1 MQPTINRLAVALSAC
16 GLLSV
21 AQAQG
26 APEFKFSGF
35 GTVAAVHSSEDQADF
50 VATVFQPR
58 GAGASDSWSFN
69 PDSKLGAQA
78 SAVFGPQWSAVV
90 QLVSQ
95 QNHDNDWV
103 PHLEWANVRWQ
114 ATPDLA
120 LRVGRTALPVF
131 QLSETRLVGYA
142 NATVRPAP
150 EIYRILPVTSNDGV
164 DLSWRHTLA
173 GGRNTVQAF
182 FGTTKVDLPTGTIE
196 SDRSWGLASTFETG
210 DLALRLGYSS
220 FNVKI
225 DADGVNTLNAGIA
238 AFGTAAAPLP
248 TVAARAAVLADRYR
262 TEDMGTRVLALG
274 FSYDP
279 GQWFVSGEAMR
290 FDTESVLADTTGW
303 QLVGG
308 WRFGT
313 LTPYVGYARIKADID
328 EEAAFAATGSGPLDA
343 AAANVVGGI
352 NRTLQVL
359 NGSQKTATVGLRWDF
374 MRNTAL
380 KLQWD
385 HTRIDEGSWGRLTNF
400 EPGFEPGGKVDLVT
414 VAVDFV
420 F

>member
-1 MQPTINRLAVALSAC
+1 MQPTITRLAVALSTC

-21 AQAQG
+21 AHAQG

-50 VATVFQPR
+50 VATAFQPK
-58 GAGASDSWSFN
+58 GPGASDDWSFD
-69 PDSKLGAQA
+69 PDTKLGAQL
-78 SAVFGPQWSAVV
+78 SAVFNPSWSAVL

-95 QNHDNDWV
+95 QNHDDSWR
-103 PHLEWANVRWQ
+103 PHVEWANLKWQ
-114 ATPDLA
+114 ATPELA

-142 NATVRPAP
+142 NTMVRPAP

-164 DLSWRHTLA
+164 DLAWRRDF
-173 GGRNTVQAF
+173 GGFRNTVQAF
-182 FGTTKVDLPTGTIE
+182 AGTTKADLPTGTIE
-196 SDRSWGLASTFETG
+196 SDRSWGLADTVEIG
-210 DLALRLGYSS
+210 DLSLRLGYSS

-238 AFGTAAAPLP
+238 AFGAAAAPLP
-248 TVAARAAVLADRYR
+248 AVAARAAVLADRYR
-262 TEDMGTRVLALG
+262 TEDMATRVLALG

-328 EEAAFAATGSGPLDA
+328 EEAAFAATGSAPLDA
-343 AAANVVGGI
+343 AAAGVVGGI

-400 EPGFEPGGKVDLVT
+400 EPGFETGGKVDLVT